1 MYFPLLG
8 TMPNLSLVSAVAA
21 EAPAQRQ
28 AQNCGAPTTS
38 RETPPSPLTTTPPL
52 GDTVHSGPL
61 ATRPGYQD
69 PGAVHLE
76 WLLLVTMS

>member
-38 RETPPSPLTTTPPL
+38 RETLPR
-52 GDTVHSGPL
+52 PL
-61 ATRPGYQD
+61 ATLLGELGPH
-69 PGAVHLE
+69 ALLE
-76 WLLLVTMS
+76 L